1 MYNFMKKGAFMLLVA
16 CLAMGMASCS
26 DDDPDYSNVTPP
38 TVAVTHS
45 ISGRV
50 TGINGE
56 GLSATVSMNGTSAAT
71 KADGTFVFENVK
83 AGTYTL
89 KAEAD
94 GKESKE
100 TSVTV
105 SDGDSNNP
113 VWNVA
118 LSNKGTAIN
127 VEPDGSASGVV
138 TSETL
143 KGNEDGEIE
152 MTLTAPAGAVEAG
165 TQIIVTP
172 IYSTDEVEQ
181 AAVRSAVTKAVGST
195 LLIGTRVS
203 SSNASAELQES
214 VTLEYDVD
222 PKMAETITAQK
233 YVNGTWVDAEYTVE
247 GGKVTVVAD
256 QFASYSLWCNATI
269 SSSRTSEAVSFSP
282 DSWDN
287 LYGSGDVAVA
297 SSSYS
302 YKIGTDIS
310 SSGTNKITAYLI
322 EIVARAAGAGVT
334 EATGT
339 YPINV
344 TLPVGTAMSISGQ
357 QEVTTLT
364 ASALGR
370 NVSGRHAIILI
381 KIPTTVQPEFR
392 IHLFQIDVHSGLS
405 RHSLHLAAF
414 PIYSHRA
421 EARHTHLC
429 VQSQTSVN
437 RIHPFHIQPIAFP
450 SKQSTAH
457 FQELRTVPVPFLR
470 QHCHTQAYL
479 LIPIPIIIINGD
491 YGLTGQLPPVA
502 DVPFQT
508 GSQVHQNLVHL
519 RVEDIPIM
527 QFRPC
532 KQFHFG
538 TDRCLRQSF

>member
-1 MYNFMKKGAFMLLVA
+1 MLLVA

-310 SSGTNKITAYLI
+310 SSGSNKITAYLI

-370 NVSGRHAIILI
+370 NVSGRQYG
-381 KIPTTVQPEFR
+381 TV
-392 IHLFQIDVHSGLS
+392 
-405 RHSLHLAAF
+405 
-414 PIYSHRA
+414 
-421 EARHTHLC
+421 
-429 VQSQTSVN
+429 SVITRSWN
-437 RIHPFHIQPIAFP
+437 
-450 SKQSTAH
+450 
-457 FQELRTVPVPFLR
+457 R
-470 QHCHTQAYL
+470 QH
-479 LIPIPIIIINGD
+479 
-491 YGLTGQLPPVA
+491 TG
-502 DVPFQT
+502 
-508 GSQVHQNLVHL
+508 
-519 RVEDIPIM
+519 
-527 QFRPC
+527 
-532 KQFHFG
+532 G
-538 TDRCLRQSF
+538 TN

>member
-1 MYNFMKKGAFMLLVA
+1 MYRFVKKGAFMLLVA
-16 CLAMGMASCS
+16 GLAIGVASCS

-50 TGINGE
+50 TGLDGE
-56 GLSATVSMNGTSAAT
+56 GISATVSMNGTSTAT
-71 KADGTFVFENVK
+71 KADGTFVFENVA

-89 KAEAD
+89 KAEAS

-100 TSVTV
+100 ASVTV
-105 SDGDSNNP
+105 SDGESNNP
-113 VWNVA
+113 VWNVT
-118 LSNKGTAIN
+118 LSNKGTEITAN
-127 VEPDGSASGVV
+127 ADGSANGGV

-143 KGNEDGEIE
+143 KGNEAGEIE

-172 IYSTDEVEQ
+172 IYSKEEAELPTL
-181 AAVRSAVTKAVGST
+181 RSAGTRAVGNT

-203 SSNASAELQES
+203 GSSASAILQQP

-222 PKMAETITAQK
+222 PDIAASITAQK
-233 YVNGTWVDAEYTVE
+233 YVNGQWVDAEYTV
-247 GGKVTVVAD
+247 GADGKVTVTAD
-256 QFASYSLWCNATI
+256 QFTSYSLLCNATI
-269 SSSRTSEAVSFSP
+269 SSSKTSEAVSFSP

-287 LYGSGDVAVA
+287 LYGSGDMAV
-297 SSSYS
+297 SSASYS

-334 EATGT
+334 EATST

-370 NVSGRHAIILI
+370 SVSGRQYG
-381 KIPTTVQPEFR
+381 TV
-392 IHLFQIDVHSGLS
+392 
-405 RHSLHLAAF
+405 
-414 PIYSHRA
+414 
-421 EARHTHLC
+421 
-429 VQSQTSVN
+429 SVITRSWN
-437 RIHPFHIQPIAFP
+437 
-450 SKQSTAH
+450 
-457 FQELRTVPVPFLR
+457 R
-470 QHCHTQAYL
+470 QH
-479 LIPIPIIIINGD
+479 
-491 YGLTGQLPPVA
+491 TG
-502 DVPFQT
+502 
-508 GSQVHQNLVHL
+508 
-519 RVEDIPIM
+519 
-527 QFRPC
+527 
-532 KQFHFG
+532 G
-538 TDRCLRQSF
+538 TD

>member
-1 MYNFMKKGAFMLLVA
+1 M
-16 CLAMGMASCS
+16 
-26 DDDPDYSNVTPP
+26 
-38 TVAVTHS
+38 AVTHS

-50 TGINGE
+50 TGVDGE
-56 GLSATVSMNGTSAAT
+56 GISSTVSMGGTSATT
-71 KADGTFVFENVK
+71 KADGTFVFENVA

-222 PKMAETITAQK
+222 PEIAETITAQK
-233 YVNGTWVDAEYTVE
+233 YVNGQWVDAEYTV
-247 GGKVTVVAD
+247 GTDGKVTVTAD
-256 QFASYSLWCNATI
+256 QFTSYSLLCNATI
-269 SSSRTSEAVSFSP
+269 SSSKTSEAVSFSP

-287 LYGSGDVAVA
+287 LYGSGDMAV
-297 SSSYS
+297 SSASYS

-344 TLPVGTAMSISGQ
+344 TLPVGTGMSISGQ

-370 NVSGRHAIILI
+370 SVSGRQYG
-381 KIPTTVQPEFR
+381 TV
-392 IHLFQIDVHSGLS
+392 
-405 RHSLHLAAF
+405 
-414 PIYSHRA
+414 
-421 EARHTHLC
+421 
-429 VQSQTSVN
+429 SVITRSWN
-437 RIHPFHIQPIAFP
+437 
-450 SKQSTAH
+450 
-457 FQELRTVPVPFLR
+457 R
-470 QHCHTQAYL
+470 QH
-479 LIPIPIIIINGD
+479 
-491 YGLTGQLPPVA
+491 TG
-502 DVPFQT
+502 
-508 GSQVHQNLVHL
+508 
-519 RVEDIPIM
+519 
-527 QFRPC
+527 
-532 KQFHFG
+532 G
-538 TDRCLRQSF
+538 TD

>member
-1 MYNFMKKGAFMLLVA
+1 MYRFVKKGAFMLLVA
-16 CLAMGMASCS
+16 GLAIGVASCS

-50 TGINGE
+50 TGLDGE
-56 GLSATVSMNGTSAAT
+56 GISATVSMNGTSTAT
-71 KADGTFVFENVK
+71 KADGTFVFENVA

-89 KAEAD
+89 KAEAS

-100 TSVTV
+100 ASVTV
-105 SDGDSNNP
+105 SDGESNNP
-113 VWNVA
+113 VWNVT
-118 LSNKGTAIN
+118 LSNKGTEITAN
-127 VEPDGSASGVV
+127 ADGSANGGI

-143 KGNEDGEIE
+143 KGNEAGEIE

-172 IYSTDEVEQ
+172 IYSKEEAELPTL
-181 AAVRSAVTKAVGST
+181 RSAGTRAVGNT

-203 SSNASAELQES
+203 GSSASAILQQP

-222 PKMAETITAQK
+222 PDIAASITAQK
-233 YVNGTWVDAEYTVE
+233 YVNGQWVDAEYTV
-247 GGKVTVVAD
+247 GADGKVTVTAD
-256 QFASYSLWCNATI
+256 QFTSYSLLCNATI
-269 SSSRTSEAVSFSP
+269 SSSKTSEAVSFSP

-287 LYGSGDVAVA
+287 LYGSGDMAV
-297 SSSYS
+297 SSASYS

-370 NVSGRHAIILI
+370 SVSGRQYG
-381 KIPTTVQPEFR
+381 TV
-392 IHLFQIDVHSGLS
+392 
-405 RHSLHLAAF
+405 
-414 PIYSHRA
+414 
-421 EARHTHLC
+421 
-429 VQSQTSVN
+429 SVITRSWN
-437 RIHPFHIQPIAFP
+437 
-450 SKQSTAH
+450 
-457 FQELRTVPVPFLR
+457 R
-470 QHCHTQAYL
+470 QH
-479 LIPIPIIIINGD
+479 
-491 YGLTGQLPPVA
+491 TG
-502 DVPFQT
+502 
-508 GSQVHQNLVHL
+508 
-519 RVEDIPIM
+519 
-527 QFRPC
+527 
-532 KQFHFG
+532 G
-538 TDRCLRQSF
+538 TD

>member
-214 VTLEYDVD
+214 VTLEYDVN

-370 NVSGRHAIILI
+370 NVSGRQYG
-381 KIPTTVQPEFR
+381 TV
-392 IHLFQIDVHSGLS
+392 
-405 RHSLHLAAF
+405 
-414 PIYSHRA
+414 
-421 EARHTHLC
+421 
-429 VQSQTSVN
+429 SVITRSWN
-437 RIHPFHIQPIAFP
+437 
-450 SKQSTAH
+450 
-457 FQELRTVPVPFLR
+457 R
-470 QHCHTQAYL
+470 QH
-479 LIPIPIIIINGD
+479 
-491 YGLTGQLPPVA
+491 TG
-502 DVPFQT
+502 
-508 GSQVHQNLVHL
+508 
-519 RVEDIPIM
+519 
-527 QFRPC
+527 
-532 KQFHFG
+532 G
-538 TDRCLRQSF
+538 TN

>member
-1 MYNFMKKGAFMLLVA
+1 M
-16 CLAMGMASCS
+16 
-26 DDDPDYSNVTPP
+26 
-38 TVAVTHS
+38 AVTHS

-370 NVSGRHAIILI
+370 NVSGRQYG
-381 KIPTTVQPEFR
+381 TV
-392 IHLFQIDVHSGLS
+392 
-405 RHSLHLAAF
+405 
-414 PIYSHRA
+414 
-421 EARHTHLC
+421 
-429 VQSQTSVN
+429 SVITRSWN
-437 RIHPFHIQPIAFP
+437 
-450 SKQSTAH
+450 
-457 FQELRTVPVPFLR
+457 R
-470 QHCHTQAYL
+470 QH
-479 LIPIPIIIINGD
+479 
-491 YGLTGQLPPVA
+491 TG
-502 DVPFQT
+502 
-508 GSQVHQNLVHL
+508 
-519 RVEDIPIM
+519 
-527 QFRPC
+527 
-532 KQFHFG
+532 G
-538 TDRCLRQSF
+538 TN

>member
-1 MYNFMKKGAFMLLVA
+1 M
-16 CLAMGMASCS
+16 
-26 DDDPDYSNVTPP
+26 TPI

-50 TGINGE
+50 TGVDGE
-56 GLSATVSMNGTSAAT
+56 GISATVSMGGTSATT
-71 KADGTFVFENVK
+71 KADGTFVFENVA

-222 PKMAETITAQK
+222 PEIAETITAQK
-233 YVNGTWVDAEYTVE
+233 YVNGQWVDAEYTV
-247 GGKVTVVAD
+247 GTDGKVTVTVD
-256 QFASYSLWCNATI
+256 QFTSYSLLCNATI
-269 SSSRTSEAVSFSP
+269 SSSKTSEAVSFSP

-287 LYGSGDVAVA
+287 LYGSGDMAV
-297 SSSYS
+297 SSASYS

-370 NVSGRHAIILI
+370 SVSGRQYGTVSV
-381 KIPTTVQPEFR
+381 TTR
-392 IHLFQIDVHSGLS
+392 SW
-405 RHSLHLAAF
+405 
-414 PIYSHRA
+414 
-421 EARHTHLC
+421 
-429 VQSQTSVN
+429 N
-437 RIHPFHIQPIAFP
+437 
-450 SKQSTAH
+450 
-457 FQELRTVPVPFLR
+457 R
-470 QHCHTQAYL
+470 QH
-479 LIPIPIIIINGD
+479 
-491 YGLTGQLPPVA
+491 TG
-502 DVPFQT
+502 
-508 GSQVHQNLVHL
+508 
-519 RVEDIPIM
+519 
-527 QFRPC
+527 
-532 KQFHFG
+532 G
-538 TDRCLRQSF
+538 TD

>member
-1 MYNFMKKGAFMLLVA
+1 M
-16 CLAMGMASCS
+16 
-26 DDDPDYSNVTPP
+26 
-38 TVAVTHS
+38 
-45 ISGRV
+45 

-370 NVSGRHAIILI
+370 NVSGRQYG
-381 KIPTTVQPEFR
+381 TV
-392 IHLFQIDVHSGLS
+392 
-405 RHSLHLAAF
+405 
-414 PIYSHRA
+414 
-421 EARHTHLC
+421 
-429 VQSQTSVN
+429 SVITRSWN
-437 RIHPFHIQPIAFP
+437 
-450 SKQSTAH
+450 
-457 FQELRTVPVPFLR
+457 R
-470 QHCHTQAYL
+470 QH
-479 LIPIPIIIINGD
+479 
-491 YGLTGQLPPVA
+491 TG
-502 DVPFQT
+502 
-508 GSQVHQNLVHL
+508 
-519 RVEDIPIM
+519 
-527 QFRPC
+527 
-532 KQFHFG
+532 G
-538 TDRCLRQSF
+538 TN

>member
-1 MYNFMKKGAFMLLVA
+1 MYRFVKKGAFMLLVA
-16 CLAMGMASCS
+16 GLAIGVASCS

-50 TGINGE
+50 TGLNGE
-56 GLSATVSMNGTSAAT
+56 GISATVSTNGTSTAT
-71 KADGTFVFENVK
+71 KADGTFVFENVA

-89 KAEAD
+89 KAEAS

-100 TSVTV
+100 ASVTV
-105 SDGDSNNP
+105 SDGESNNP
-113 VWNVA
+113 VWNVT
-118 LSNKGTAIN
+118 LSNKGTEITAN
-127 VEPDGSASGVV
+127 ADGSANGGV

-143 KGNEDGEIE
+143 KGNEAGEIE

-172 IYSTDEVEQ
+172 IYSKEEAELPTL
-181 AAVRSAVTKAVGST
+181 RSAGTRAVGNT

-203 SSNASAELQES
+203 GSSASAILQQP

-222 PKMAETITAQK
+222 PDIAASITAQK
-233 YVNGTWVDAEYTVE
+233 YVNGQWVDAEYTV
-247 GGKVTVVAD
+247 GADGKVTVTAD
-256 QFASYSLWCNATI
+256 QFTSYSLLCNATI
-269 SSSRTSEAVSFSP
+269 SSSKTSEAVSFSP

-287 LYGSGDVAVA
+287 LYGSGDMAV
-297 SSSYS
+297 SSASYS

-370 NVSGRHAIILI
+370 SVSGRQYG
-381 KIPTTVQPEFR
+381 TV
-392 IHLFQIDVHSGLS
+392 
-405 RHSLHLAAF
+405 
-414 PIYSHRA
+414 
-421 EARHTHLC
+421 
-429 VQSQTSVN
+429 SVITRSWN
-437 RIHPFHIQPIAFP
+437 
-450 SKQSTAH
+450 
-457 FQELRTVPVPFLR
+457 R
-470 QHCHTQAYL
+470 QH
-479 LIPIPIIIINGD
+479 
-491 YGLTGQLPPVA
+491 TG
-502 DVPFQT
+502 
-508 GSQVHQNLVHL
+508 
-519 RVEDIPIM
+519 
-527 QFRPC
+527 
-532 KQFHFG
+532 G
-538 TDRCLRQSF
+538 TD

>member
-152 MTLTAPAGAVEAG
+152 MTLTAPAGAVETG

-370 NVSGRHAIILI
+370 NVSGRQYG
-381 KIPTTVQPEFR
+381 TV
-392 IHLFQIDVHSGLS
+392 
-405 RHSLHLAAF
+405 
-414 PIYSHRA
+414 
-421 EARHTHLC
+421 
-429 VQSQTSVN
+429 SVITRSWN
-437 RIHPFHIQPIAFP
+437 
-450 SKQSTAH
+450 
-457 FQELRTVPVPFLR
+457 R
-470 QHCHTQAYL
+470 QH
-479 LIPIPIIIINGD
+479 
-491 YGLTGQLPPVA
+491 TG
-502 DVPFQT
+502 
-508 GSQVHQNLVHL
+508 
-519 RVEDIPIM
+519 
-527 QFRPC
+527 
-532 KQFHFG
+532 G
-538 TDRCLRQSF
+538 TN

>member
-1 MYNFMKKGAFMLLVA
+1 M
-16 CLAMGMASCS
+16 
-26 DDDPDYSNVTPP
+26 
-38 TVAVTHS
+38 
-45 ISGRV
+45 
-50 TGINGE
+50 
-56 GLSATVSMNGTSAAT
+56 
-71 KADGTFVFENVK
+71 
-83 AGTYTL
+83 

-370 NVSGRHAIILI
+370 NVSGRQYG
-381 KIPTTVQPEFR
+381 TV
-392 IHLFQIDVHSGLS
+392 
-405 RHSLHLAAF
+405 
-414 PIYSHRA
+414 
-421 EARHTHLC
+421 
-429 VQSQTSVN
+429 SVITRSWN
-437 RIHPFHIQPIAFP
+437 
-450 SKQSTAH
+450 
-457 FQELRTVPVPFLR
+457 R
-470 QHCHTQAYL
+470 QH
-479 LIPIPIIIINGD
+479 
-491 YGLTGQLPPVA
+491 TG
-502 DVPFQT
+502 
-508 GSQVHQNLVHL
+508 
-519 RVEDIPIM
+519 
-527 QFRPC
+527 
-532 KQFHFG
+532 G
-538 TDRCLRQSF
+538 TN